1 MLLSCNRNTMP
12 ENPQEVMVNIKMTF
26 DTEWTEWNHHIEENS
41 LTDNGYG
48 QTYDGSLESGS
59 IRYVIRATDAED
71 PQGTF
76 REFSYDKDTAEGYGH
91 DAEIKLPE
99 GEYEIMVWSDL
110 VKKAGDQPFYDCRD
124 FTEITLYG
132 RHTGSCGHRDAF
144 GAIVRTEIK
153 DGDNTVNINMQ
164 RPLAKFE
171 FITTDLQ
178 EFAAKSRNAEDYKV
192 VFHYAGFMPDA
203 YNLMTD
209 KPVDSATG
217 VSFES
222 TPVMLNENE
231 ASLGYDLVLVNG
243 KDAGVSVQIGI
254 YDNEGNLLSVSAP
267 IDVPL
272 KRNHHTIIR
281 GAFMTQTSQENITIN
296 PDFDGSHEYII
307 D

>member
-1 MLLSCNRNTMP
+1 MA
-12 ENPQEVMVNIKMTF
+12 F
-26 DTEWTEWNHHIEENS
+26 DTEWTEWNHTLEGNT

-48 QTYDGSLESGS
+48 HTYDGSQDSGS
-59 IRYVIRATDAED
+59 IRYVIRAVSADES
-71 PQGTF
+71 QGNSQ
-76 REFSYDKDTAEGYGH
+76 EFSFEKDVAQGYGH

-99 GEYEIMVWSDL
+99 GEYDIMVWSDL
-110 VKKAGDQPFYDCRD
+110 VKKAGDQRFYDCKD
-124 FTEITLYG
+124 FTEITLQG
-132 RHTGSCGHRDAF
+132 THTGSCGHRDAF
-144 GAIVRTEIK
+144 GSIVSTVVGK
-153 DGDNTVNINMQ
+153 GDNIVNISMQ
-164 RPLAKFE
+164 RPLARFE

-178 EFAAKSRNAEDYKV
+178 EFAAKSRNAEDCKV
-192 VFHYAGFMPDA
+192 VLHYAGFMPDA
-203 YNLMTD
+203 YNLRTD
-209 KPVDSATG
+209 KPVDSASG

-231 ASLGYDLVLVNG
+231 ASLGHDLVLVNG

-254 YDNEGNLLSVSAP
+254 YDNEGNLLSMSAP
-267 IDVPL
+267 VDVPL